1 MRTISANKLI
11 KGPLGTI
18 LVAAL
23 LAATVSFFVSA
34 QSGEAASAADDR
46 SSAAKPS
53 YELIGGRPVPLGK
66 YPFVA
71 WLQVA
76 RLDGTILSLCA
87 GSLIDPDSVL
97 TAAHCVHPLVVG
109 SNKIRVDLV
118 VGRTVLRT
126 NQGQMRFVPK
136 YFRHPRYDP
145 RRSFAYDVVVLK
157 LERAVTGIA
166 PIKLA
171 SSSQNYLES
180 PGREA
185 TVVGWGKARRR
196 SLCAAPTPG
205 GVQPHMLEAQVPILS
220 DSEAAKTYKRL
231 PPFSKQCPG
240 SPGRAAFVPS
250 LMISAG
256 TTSVGACQ
264 GDSGGPLFVRTSRE
278 YTQIGIVSFGAGC
291 AGQYPAAYT
300 EVNSPSIRRFI
311 IKAASR

>member
-1 MRTISANKLI
+1 MTTSRLI
-11 KGPLGTI
+11 GAPLWAT
-18 LVAAL
+18 LVAASV
-23 LAATVSFFVSA
+23 AATVSFFVFV
-34 QSGEAASAADDR
+34 QSGEAAPASDDR
-46 SSAAKPS
+46 PSAAKPS
-53 YELIGGRPVPLGK
+53 YQIIGGKPVPLGK
-66 YPFVA
+66 YPFIA

-76 RLDGTILSLCA
+76 KLDGTILSACA

-118 VGRTVLRT
+118 VGRTVLGS
-126 NQGQMRFVPK
+126 NQGQIRFVPE
-136 YFRHPRYDP
+136 YRRHPRYDP
-145 RRSFAYDVVVLK
+145 RRGFAYDVAVLK

-171 SSSQNYLES
+171 SSRQNYLES
-180 PGREA
+180 PGRDA

-196 SLCAAPTPG
+196 SLCVAPTPG
-205 GVQPHMLEAQVPILS
+205 GVQPHLLEAQVPILS
-220 DSEAAKTYKRL
+220 DTEAAKTYKRL

-256 TTSVGACQ
+256 TSSVGACQ

-300 EVNSPSIRRFI
+300 EVNNPEIRRFI
-311 IKAASR
+311 TKAASQ